1 MSNSE
6 KSGLLGFYAT
16 VIVALLLHKSVYNKE
31 KKGFGGMNVK
41 DKLIIEDY
49 RKAKQS
55 FIKLDGIVYDKLCEL
70 VKEAG
75 IQTLGIEHRVK
86 REESLAE
93 KLVRNGDWYQKFDD
107 LTDILGARVI
117 CFFNDEV
124 DKLGKEIEKHF
135 TIDRKNSSDKR
146 ALIKADSFGY
156 LSLHYTC
163 YLTEKSGY
171 PKDVCNKKFE
181 IQIRTILQHTWAAIE
196 HDIGYKSEFG
206 LPREYER
213 GFSRVAGLLEIA
225 DDEFIRLRNGMKTYT
240 DDIRTRIKENRA
252 DEVVI
257 NAVSINEFVRHNR
270 PICELNRK
278 IAEINGAEIKTVDA
292 GNYIEQLAWF
302 KITELGELQKLTE
315 RRAEA
320 AFKLAENALGATD
333 IDVLSSN
340 VGLWYLCRAELIA
353 EKYTPEKIAEFFSFS
368 IKDKETAKR
377 RSKSF
382 YDKYIGKERI

>member
-1 MSNSE
+1 
-6 KSGLLGFYAT
+6 
-16 VIVALLLHKSVYNKE
+16 
-31 KKGFGGMNVK
+31 MNVK

-107 LTDILGARVI
+107 LTDILGTRVI

-135 TIDRKNSSDKR
+135 TIDWKNSSDKR

-156 LSLHYTC
+156 LSLHYIC
-163 YLTEKSGY
+163 CFTEESGL

-181 IQIRTILQHTWAAIE
+181 IQIRTVLQHTWAAIE

-225 DDEFIRLRNGMKTYT
+225 DDEFIRLRNGMKSYT
-240 DDIRTRIKENRA
+240 DDVRARIKENRA

-257 NAVSINEFVRHNR
+257 NAVSINEFVQHNR
-270 PICELNRK
+270 LICELNRR
-278 IAEINGAEIKTVDA
+278 IAAINGAEIKNVDA
-292 GNYIEQLAWF
+292 GNYIEQLGWF
-302 KITELGELQKLTE
+302 KIMKIGELQKLTE
-315 RRAEA
+315 QRGEA
-320 AFKLAENALGATD
+320 AFALAENALGATD

-353 EKYTPEKIAEFFSFS
+353 EKYTSEKIAEFFSFS

-382 YDKYIGKERI
+382 YDKYIGKE